1 MVDVFQNPF
10 RFKGDGSSISVVGVN
25 RSSIMKRNE
34 GKKKRKKKERKKETG
49 GSRETEM
56 NVYTV
61 PNGTNHRYELID
73 TFRLIESIDC
83 KLIAK
88 N

>member
-34 GKKKRKKKERKKETG
+34 GKRRERGERKEKKKKKRKKQEEAGKRK
-49 GSRETEM
+49 
-56 NVYTV
+56 
-61 PNGTNHRYELID
+61 
-73 TFRLIESIDC
+73 
-83 KLIAK
+83 
-88 N
+88 